1 MHHKSIIYNKP
12 TRCNSGSIVF
22 IKNTIPPESH
32 LVGLLYISPVCVEV
46 PQFMGILNTC
56 IISTHYVAQS
66 WEQVP
71 PEFGITLIVMEQ
83 VEIFEF
89 LCRATAHT
97 YGASYNTATDTTFQL
112 VGLVTAVMYQVT
124 GLTCSFVYDMGLQHA
139 GVIHNLAGSAH
150 LVYWRAT
157 REPAH
162 NNGVYL
168 CHKRLDAHGSLNHVS
183 RDIGH
188 CTSS

>member
-1 MHHKSIIYNKP
+1 
-12 TRCNSGSIVF
+12 
-22 IKNTIPPESH
+22 
-32 LVGLLYISPVCVEV
+32 
-46 PQFMGILNTC
+46 
-56 IISTHYVAQS
+56 
-66 WEQVP
+66 
-71 PEFGITLIVMEQ
+71 MEQ

-150 LVYWRAT
+150 LVY
-157 REPAH
+157 
-162 NNGVYL
+162 
-168 CHKRLDAHGSLNHVS
+168 
-183 RDIGH
+183 
-188 CTSS
+188 